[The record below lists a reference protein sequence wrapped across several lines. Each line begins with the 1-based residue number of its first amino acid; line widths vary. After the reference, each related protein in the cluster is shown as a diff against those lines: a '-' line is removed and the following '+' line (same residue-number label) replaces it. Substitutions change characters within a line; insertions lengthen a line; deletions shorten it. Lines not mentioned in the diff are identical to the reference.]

1 MSQSEVDPNDV
12 LYSGRTSESSRG
24 LGSEDLGRL
33 EAAIEVAYSKARTRF
48 GDQPVKLR
56 VLGIYV
62 EGTNPISDYT
72 VVLGDVS

>member
-1 MSQSEVDPNDV
+1 VSQSEVEPTDV
-12 LYSGRTSESSRG
+12 LYTGRTTESGRG
-24 LGSEDLGRL
+24 LGTEDLGRL

-48 GDQPVKLR
+48 GEDPVKLR

-72 VVLGDVS
+72 VIIGQG